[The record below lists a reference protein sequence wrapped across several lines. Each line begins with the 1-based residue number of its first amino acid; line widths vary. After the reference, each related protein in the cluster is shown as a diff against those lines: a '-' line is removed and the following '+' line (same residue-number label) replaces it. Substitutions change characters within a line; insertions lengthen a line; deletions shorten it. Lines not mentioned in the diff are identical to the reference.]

1 MQVEVEVEDTQA
13 LDLVDLVVQVAV
25 VLAVL
30 GVVHLV
36 VEALL
41 TQEVGVVVVQVA
53 AAEMEVRVD
62 RE

>member
-1 MQVEVEVEDTQA
+1 MQVEVEVVDTQA

-30 GVVHLV
+30 DLVHLV
-36 VEALL
+36 VAAL
-41 TQEVGVVVVQVA
+41 QIQVEGVVVVQVE
-53 AAEMEVRVD
+53 AAETEVRVD

>member
-1 MQVEVEVEDTQA
+1 VVVAVEDTQA
-13 LDLVDLVVQVAV
+13 LDLVDLVVQAAV

-30 GVVHLV
+30 DLVHLV
-36 VEALL
+36 VAAL
-41 TQEVGVVVVQVA
+41 QIQVEGVVVVQVA